1 MYRTNCSMNKG
12 YLLYNSIIFY
22 LLDKMHF
29 SKCNYSD
36 LTPESHKET
45 KIASY
50 LTIISLAVSLQI
62 G

>member
-1 MYRTNCSMNKG
+1 MNKG